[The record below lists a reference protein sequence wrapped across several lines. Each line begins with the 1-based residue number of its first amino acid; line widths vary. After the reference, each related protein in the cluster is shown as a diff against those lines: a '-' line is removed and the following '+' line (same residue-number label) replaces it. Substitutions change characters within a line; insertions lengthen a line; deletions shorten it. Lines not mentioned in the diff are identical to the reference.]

1 MNQII
6 EIYKKVLAVFK
17 DKPLKLW
24 GLSLLAVL
32 LECIGFTLSGP
43 VLFLGLAVAFL
54 LDVAVALIY
63 LRGYR
68 RQEVETSMLFDTFR
82 SWDTIKRV
90 TLGMGWMHLWI
101 FIWSLI
107 PIAGIYFGIKKAYA
121 YRLTP
126 FILANEPDVSITDA
140 IKVSEQRTDGYKA
153 RMFWSEILFY
163 VAVTLCV
170 LILGSF
176 AAIRYI
182 GWIFGLVLFVVVLCI
197 AAFKAMFL
205 GLLRAAYYEEI
216 CNGETQEA
224 AAQDTVEA
232 PSEEVPAGFP
242 LEENA
247 EEEKGND

>member
-1 MNQII
+1 MNQIL

-32 LECIGFTLSGP
+32 LEGIGVVLSGP
-43 VLFLGLAVAFL
+43 VLFVGLAVTFL

-68 RQEVETSMLFDTFR
+68 KQNVETSMLFDTFR
-82 SWDTIKRV
+82 SWETVKRV
-90 TLGMGWMHLWI
+90 TLGMGWMYLWI

-126 FILANEPDVSITDA
+126 YILANEPDVSITDA
-140 IKVSEQRTDGYKA
+140 IKVSEQRTDGFKA
-153 RMFWSEILFY
+153 RMFWSEVLFY
-163 VAVTLCV
+163 VAVILCV

-176 AAIRYI
+176 AAIRFI
-182 GWIFGLVLFVVVLCI
+182 GWIFGIALFAVILCV
-197 AAFKAMFL
+197 AAFKALFL
-205 GLLRAAYYEEI
+205 GLLRSAYYEEI
-216 CNGETQEA
+216 CGKKAKT
-224 AAQDTVEA
+224 EA
-232 PSEEVPAGFP
+232 PRTEEPTPAAEESSDEVPAGFP
-242 LEENA
+242 LEQNA
-247 EEEKGND
+247 ET